1 MEVGGTVQCNV
12 SDTFRLDLHIPY
24 SLVKSECGFPVIT
37 VSSAKHVV
45 LGDCYLSVWFCRAG
59 DNVISRTC
67 GVLGH
72 LFITVLFK
80 TCFERRNL
88 NGFAVFIVHGVRGC
102 RCRVSFK

>member
-1 MEVGGTVQCNV
+1 MEVGVIGGRGHWRYIV

-67 GVLGH
+67 GVLDIF
-72 LFITVLFK
+72 L
-80 TCFERRNL
+80 
-88 NGFAVFIVHGVRGC
+88 
-102 RCRVSFK
+102 